1 MFEEVTVKSVL
12 IDFTS
17 SVMSFGVVVG
27 LFAMWVA

>member
-17 SVMSFGVVVG
+17 SVMSFAVIVG